1 MWNLSKN
8 SFLLSL
14 GRSVFLKSEC
24 KSTNYFPNTQEFRR
38 KSLEINSYLTVRVR
52 NKRLSCPT
60 LIILYTRERGQR
72 VCGRTGEGKHD
83 VFNKQSL
90 TFWLSETCR
99 RLTTH
104 IHAVYSCSNC
114 RKTRSQLKN
123 HIAPTGKIFFS
134 QLGNYFLTVKY
145 SLLANK
151 YTEAFLPLFSGYYCC
166 LFLIVLRD
174 NETSC
179 QTKIRKAKTCLN
191 YYDLTQSS
199 IKTELGRLLRPSPAI
214 Y

>member
-38 KSLEINSYLTVRVR
+38 KSLEINSYLTVQWRFRRISTSLSFYIIRVR
-52 NKRLSCPT
+52 RT
-60 LIILYTRERGQR
+60 QR

-104 IHAVYSCSNC
+104 IYAVYSCSNC
-114 RKTRSQLKN
+114 RKTRFQLQN
-123 HIAPTGKIFFS
+123 HIAPTGKIFFPNWEIIFS
-134 QLGNYFLTVKY
+134 QLSTACWRINIQKLSCHCFPDII
-145 SLLANK
+145 A
-151 YTEAFLPLFSGYYCC
+151 AFFWLYCEIMKLPIKQNPQG
-166 LFLIVLRD
+166 
-174 NETSC
+174 
-179 QTKIRKAKTCLN
+179 K
-191 YYDLTQSS
+191 DLP
-199 IKTELGRLLRPSPAI
+199 RLLRPNSVVH
-214 Y
+214 

>member
-14 GRSVFLKSEC
+14 VRGVFLKSEC

-38 KSLEINSYLTVRVR
+38 KSLKINSYLTVEVR

-60 LIILYTRERGQR
+60 LIILYTRERGLR
-72 VCGRTGEGKHD
+72 VCRRTGEGKHD

-104 IHAVYSCSNC
+104 IYAVYSCSNC
-114 RKTRSQLKN
+114 RKTRFQLQK
-123 HIAPTGKIFFS
+123 HIAPTGKIFFPNWEIIFS
-134 QLGNYFLTVKY
+134 QLSTAYRL
-145 SLLANK
+145 NK
-151 YTEAFLPLFSGYYCC
+151 YAKLSCRCFLDF
-166 LFLIVLRD
+166 V
-174 NETSC
+174 
-179 QTKIRKAKTCLN
+179 A
-191 YYDLTQSS
+191 SS
-199 IKTELGRLLRPSPAI
+199 
-214 Y
+214 

>member
-14 GRSVFLKSEC
+14 VRGVFLKSEC

-114 RKTRSQLKN
+114 RKTRSQLQN
-123 HIAPTGKIFFS
+123 HIAPTGKIFFPNWEIIFS
-134 QLGNYFLTVKY
+134 QLSTAYWRINIQKFSCHCFPDIIAAFFWFYCEIMRLPVKQ
-145 SLLANK
+145 NPQGK
-151 YTEAFLPLFSGYYCC
+151 DLP
-166 LFLIVLRD
+166 
-174 NETSC
+174 
-179 QTKIRKAKTCLN
+179 
-191 YYDLTQSS
+191 
-199 IKTELGRLLRPSPAI
+199 RLSRPILVI

>member
-14 GRSVFLKSEC
+14 VRGVFLKSEC
-24 KSTNYFPNTQEFRR
+24 KSTNYFPNTQEFRQ
-38 KSLEINSYLTVRVR
+38 KSFEINSYLTIGVK
-52 NKRLSCPT
+52 NKRLSSPT

-83 VFNKQSL
+83 VLNKQSL

-104 IHAVYSCSNC
+104 IYAAYSCSNC
-114 RKTRSQLKN
+114 RKTRSQLQN
-123 HIAPTGKIFFS
+123 HIAPTGKIFFPNWEIIFS
-134 QLGNYFLTVKY
+134 QLSTTYWRINIQKLSATV
-145 SLLANK
+145 
-151 YTEAFLPLFSGYYCC
+151 FRFCC
-166 LFLIVLRD
+166 EFIKH
-174 NETSC
+174 SC
-179 QTKIRKAKTCLN
+179 LSQIRKAKTCLN
-191 YYDLTQSS
+191 YQGQFWSS
-199 IKTELGRLLRPSPAI
+199 IKTNASHLLRPSPVV

>member
-24 KSTNYFPNTQEFRR
+24 KSTNYFPNTQEFRQ
-38 KSLEINSYLTVRVR
+38 KSLEINSYLTIEVR
-52 NKRLSCPT
+52 NKRLSSPT

-72 VCGRTGEGKHD
+72 VCGCTGDRKHD

-104 IHAVYSCSNC
+104 IYAAYSCSNC
-114 RKTRSQLKN
+114 RKTRSQLQN
-123 HIAPTGKIFFS
+123 HIAPTGKIFFPNWEIIFS
-134 QLGNYFLTVKY
+134 QLSTAYWRINIQKLPATVFRI
-145 SLLANK
+145 LL
-151 YTEAFLPLFSGYYCC
+151 LPFSDC
-166 LFLIVLRD
+166 IAR
-174 NETSC
+174 
-179 QTKIRKAKTCLN
+179 
-191 YYDLTQSS
+191 
-199 IKTELGRLLRPSPAI
+199 
-214 Y
+214 

>member
-38 KSLEINSYLTVRVR
+38 KSLKINSYLTVWVK
-52 NKRLSCPT
+52 NKRLYCLA
-60 LIILYTRERGQR
+60 LIILYTRERGMR

-90 TFWLSETCR
+90 TFWLSETYR

-114 RKTRSQLKN
+114 PKN
-123 HIAPTGKIFFS
+123 EIPTAKPYRPNWKNIFS

-145 SLLANK
+145 NLTANK
-151 YTEAFLPLFSGYYCC
+151 YTEAFLPLFSGFYCC

-179 QTKIRKAKTCLN
+179 QTKIRKAKTCLA
-191 YYDLTQSS
+191 Y
-199 IKTELGRLLRPSPAI
+199 
-214 Y
+214 

>member
-24 KSTNYFPNTQEFRR
+24 KSTNYFSNAQEFRR
-38 KSLEINSYLTVRVR
+38 KSLEINSYLTVRVK

-60 LIILYTRERGQR
+60 LIILYTRERGLR

-104 IHAVYSCSNC
+104 IYVVYSCSNC
-114 RKTRSQLKN
+114 RKTSSQLQN
-123 HIAPTGKIFFS
+123 HIAPTGKIFFPNWEIIFS
-134 QLGNYFLTVKY
+134 QLSTACWRINIQKL
-145 SLLANK
+145 S
-151 YTEAFLPLFSGYYCC
+151 SHC
-166 LFLIVLRD
+166 FLILLRVH
-174 NETSC
+174 
-179 QTKIRKAKTCLN
+179 KTFLLKPN
-191 YYDLTQSS
+191 PQGKDLP
-199 IKTELGRLLRPSPAI
+199 RLLRPIPVV

>member
-14 GRSVFLKSEC
+14 ARSVFLKSEC
-24 KSTNYFPNTQEFRR
+24 KSTNYFSNAQEFRR
-38 KSLEINSYLTVRVR
+38 KSLKINSYLTVRAR
-52 NKRLSCPT
+52 NKRLYCPT
-60 LIILYTRERGQR
+60 LIIIYTRERGPR

-104 IHAVYSCSNC
+104 IHAVYSYSNC
-114 RKTRSQLKN
+114 RKTRSQLQN
-123 HIAPTGKIFFS
+123 HIAPTGKIFFPNWEIIFS
-134 QLGNYFLTVKY
+134 QLSTAYWRINIQKLSCHCFPDIIAAFFWLYFEIMKLPVKQ
-145 SLLANK
+145 NPQGK
-151 YTEAFLPLFSGYYCC
+151 DLP
-166 LFLIVLRD
+166 
-174 NETSC
+174 
-179 QTKIRKAKTCLN
+179 
-191 YYDLTQSS
+191 
-199 IKTELGRLLRPSPAI
+199 RLSRPILVI